1 MPEELAEPG
10 EDSERA
16 DGPGRSGTVE
26 VPFELDEIHRW
37 TGHKLDDLEGA
48 TTGRVEG
55 AFVDAE
61 DGLPRWLVIRVGR
74 LGRRSA
80 LPIHLVAAGFKRVWA
95 PYPRD
100 LIRSAPAVDP
110 AAGLIPEQEVELC
123 DHFGIPEG
131 DLRRAELA
139 ERPAGSSSSLLA
151 D

>member
-1 MPEELAEPG
+1 MPEELAEPR
-10 EDSERA
+10 EEEERV
-16 DGPGRSGTVE
+16 DGPGRSGTFD
-26 VPFELDEIHRW
+26 VPFELDEIRRW

-95 PYPRD
+95 AYPRS

-110 AAGLIPEQEVELC
+110 ASGLTPEQEGELC
-123 DHFGIPEG
+123 DHFGIPE
-131 DLRRAELA
+131 DDPRRGELA
-139 ERPAGSSSSLLA
+139 ERPAESASSLPPA
-151 D
+151 